1 MHSTS
6 HDCDDATGHVLLLT
20 CHVVGREYAGA
31 IERKQ
36 VAQQE
41 AERQK
46 FVVQKADQERRA
58 TGESRPEC
66 ML

>member
-1 MHSTS
+1 MS
-6 HDCDDATGHVLLLT
+6 VVLLT

-58 TGESRPEC
+58 TGESRREC

>member
-1 MHSTS
+1 MS
-6 HDCDDATGHVLLLT
+6 VMLLT
-20 CHVVGREYAGA
+20 CHLVGREYAGA

-58 TGESRPEC
+58 TGESRQTYSAC
-66 ML
+66 SSARTLL